1 MGVQPPGLNDPAAGV
16 LSHNQAIG
24 REVVAKQIF
33 AQGEACGAR
42 LSSVDLTA
50 CAKRTSIL
58 GT

>member
-33 AQGEACGAR
+33 AHGEECGAR
-42 LSSVDLTA
+42 LAFVDLTA
-50 CAKRTSIL
+50 CAKRSSIL